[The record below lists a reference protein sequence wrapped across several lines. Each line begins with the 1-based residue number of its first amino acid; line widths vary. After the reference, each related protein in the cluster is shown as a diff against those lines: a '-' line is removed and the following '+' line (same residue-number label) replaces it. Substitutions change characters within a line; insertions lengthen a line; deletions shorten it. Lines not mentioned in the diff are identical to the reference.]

1 MKILKDIRVIELGT
15 YITGPAA
22 ALHLADLG
30 ADVIKVERPGSGDP
44 FRAFKGGLYSP
55 HYQTYNRNKRSIALD
70 TKDPADRAVLHDLVA
85 SADVFI
91 QNFRPGVAE
100 KLGAGEAELR
110 AINPGLIYCA
120 ISGFGTSGPSRDR
133 PAYDTVAQAASGYLR
148 LLTPPTNPR
157 VIGPAIAD
165 AVTGQYAAQ
174 ACLAALLERTKTGKG
189 RRIDISMLE
198 AMAHFNLDSFTHYYS
213 VGEVMGPLSRPVVS
227 QSYTF
232 ECADGK
238 WIAIHMSSPAK
249 FWEGMLAA
257 TGQEQLAR
265 DPRFAERLERIK
277 HQDDLI
283 EILTP
288 VFLTKSRDAWCD
300 GCSSPT
306 RCPIRPLT
314 TPTRRWRTRRRCIC
328 NSRSRRHRRSL
339 APTPPC
345 GRPTV
350 STGSRT
356 SPSRHPRSWMSTG
369 PRSAP
374 NCSAARQAEG
384 QGPWHDFSSSPAACA
399 PPPPPA
405 RRCARFWP
413 VSATRPR
420 PRSPISVRCP
430 ITTPT

>member
-1 MKILKDIRVIELGT
+1 MVRILKDIRVVELGT

-22 ALHLADLG
+22 GMHLADLG
-30 ADVIKVERPGSGDP
+30 ADVIKVERPGTGDP

-70 TKDPADRAVLHDLVA
+70 TKDPEDLAVFHDLIA

-100 KLGAGEAELR
+100 KLGAGEADLR
-110 AINPGLIYCA
+110 RIRADLIYCA
-120 ISGFGTSGPSRDR
+120 ISGFGTSGPARDR

-165 AVTGQYAAQ
+165 AVTGQYAAM
-174 ACLAALLERTKTGKG
+174 ACLAALLERGKTGKG

-232 ECADGK
+232 ECADRK
-238 WIAIHMSSPAK
+238 WVAIHMSSPAK

-257 TGQEQLAR
+257 TGQKHLAT
-265 DPRFAERLERIK
+265 DPRFAERLERIR

-283 EILTP
+283 ETLTP
-288 VFLTKSRDAWCD
+288 VFRE
-300 GCSSPT
+300 
-306 RCPIRPLT
+306 
-314 TPTRRWRTRRRCIC
+314 RTRDDWCALLLEHEVPHSPAYDSDEALEDPQAVHLKI
-328 NSRSRRHRRSL
+328 
-339 APTPPC
+339 
-345 GRPTV
+345 
-350 STGSRT
+350 RT
-356 SPSRHPRSWMSTG
+356 SAPSTVLGTFTTVR
-369 PRSAP
+369 AP
-374 NCSAARQAEG
+374 YNFDGAPEMRVT
-384 QGPWHDFSSSPAACA
+384 A
-399 PPPPPA
+399 PPVLDEHGA
-405 RRCARFWP
+405 EIRAELRRRKA
-413 VSATRPR
+413 S
-420 PRSPISVRCP
+420 
-430 ITTPT
+430 

>member
-1 MKILKDIRVIELGT
+1 MVQILKDIRVVELGT

-22 ALHLADLG
+22 GMHLADLG
-30 ADVIKVERPGSGDP
+30 ADVIKVERPGTGDP

-70 TKDPADRAVLHDLVA
+70 TADAADLAVLHDLVA
-85 SADVFI
+85 TADVFI

-100 KLGAGEAELR
+100 KLGAGEDDLR
-110 AINPGLIYCA
+110 RLRPDLIYCA

-148 LLTPPTNPR
+148 LLTPPANPR

-165 AVTGQYAAQ
+165 AVTGQYAAM
-174 ACLAALLERTKTGKG
+174 ACLAALLERSKTGKG

-238 WIAIHMSSPAK
+238 WVAIHMSSPPK

-257 TGQEQLAR
+257 TGQQQLAT
-265 DPRFAERLERIK
+265 DPRFAQRLERIK

-283 EILTP
+283 DILTP
-288 VFLTKSRDAWCD
+288 VF
-300 GCSSPT
+300 
-306 RCPIRPLT
+306 
-314 TPTRRWRTRRRCIC
+314 RTRTRDEWCEAL
-328 NSRSRRHRRSL
+328 L
-339 APTPPC
+339 AHEVP
-345 GRPTV
+345 
-350 STGSRT
+350 
-356 SPSRHPRSWMSTG
+356 H
-369 PRSAP
+369 
-374 NCSAARQAEG
+374 
-384 QGPWHDFSSSPAACA
+384 SPAYDSDEALEDPQA
-399 PPPPPA
+399 VHLQIKTSVPSAVLGTFTTVRAPYNFDGQPELRVRPPPQLDEHGEDIRA
-405 RRCARFWP
+405 ELKRRK
-413 VSATRPR
+413 VG
-420 PRSPISVRCP
+420 
-430 ITTPT
+430 

>member
-22 ALHLADLG
+22 GMHLADLG
-30 ADVIKVERPGSGDP
+30 ADVIKVERPGQGDP

-70 TKDPADRAVLHDLVA
+70 TSQPEDRAVFHDLIA
-85 SADVFI
+85 GADVFI

-100 KLGAGEAELR
+100 KLGAGEAELHR
-110 AINPGLIYCA
+110 INPRLVYCA

-165 AVTGQYAAQ
+165 AVTGQYAAMGI
-174 ACLAALLERTKTGKG
+174 LAALLEREKTGKG
-189 RRIDISMLE
+189 RRLDISMLE
-198 AMAHFNLDSFTHYYS
+198 AMCHFNLDSFTHYYS

-238 WIAIHMSSPAK
+238 WVAIHMSSPPK
-249 FWEGMLAA
+249 FWEGLLAA
-257 TGQEQLAR
+257 TGQEQLKD

-283 EILTP
+283 AHFTP
-288 VFLTKSRDAWCD
+288 VFRTRTRDAWCD
-300 GCSSPT
+300 LLLANEVPHSPAYDSDEALEDPQAQHL
-306 RCPIRPLT
+306 RIK
-314 TPTRRWRTRRRCIC
+314 
-328 NSRSRRHRRSL
+328 
-339 APTPPC
+339 
-345 GRPTV
+345 V
-350 STGSRT
+350 
-356 SPSRHPRSWMSTG
+356 
-369 PRSAP
+369 SAP
-374 NCSAARQAEG
+374 
-384 QGPWHDFSSSPAACA
+384 SSELGTFTTVRAPYNFDGEPELSVA
-399 PPPPPA
+399 PPPVLDEHGDEIRA
-405 RRCARFWP
+405 ELRRRKAG
-413 VSATRPR
+413 
-420 PRSPISVRCP
+420 
-430 ITTPT
+430 